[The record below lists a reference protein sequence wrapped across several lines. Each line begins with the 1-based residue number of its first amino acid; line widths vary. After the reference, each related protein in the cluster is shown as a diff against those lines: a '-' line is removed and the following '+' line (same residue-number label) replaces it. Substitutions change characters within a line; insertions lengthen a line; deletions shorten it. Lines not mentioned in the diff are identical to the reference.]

1 MFVNGAQ
8 FSTATTRDSQEVKY
22 EQRSSV
28 QENVNMH
35 K

>member
-1 MFVNGAQ
+1 MLVNGAQ
-8 FSTATTRDSQEVKY
+8 FSTATTRDSQEIKC
-22 EQRSSV
+22 EQTSSL